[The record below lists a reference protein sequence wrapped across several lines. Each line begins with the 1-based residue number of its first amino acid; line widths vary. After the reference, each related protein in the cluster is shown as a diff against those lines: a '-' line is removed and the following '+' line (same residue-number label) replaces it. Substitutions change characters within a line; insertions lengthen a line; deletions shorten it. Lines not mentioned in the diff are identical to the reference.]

1 MRKPFRTL
9 RRAAMAAAALACTIC
24 TAAMAQTPTAADLVG
39 RTVTDFALPST
50 GDRLTRYEGDY
61 YGKHNLILTFFPA
74 AFTPV

>member
-1 MRKPFRTL
+1 MRRPFPTL
-9 RRAAMAAAALACTIC
+9 WRAAMAAAALACTIG
-24 TAAMAQTPTAADLVG
+24 TAATAQDPTAADLVG

-50 GDRLTRYEGDY
+50 GDRLARYEGDY

>member
-9 RRAAMAAAALACTIC
+9 CRTTMAAAALACTVG

-39 RTVTDFALPST
+39 HTVTDFALPST
-50 GDRLTRYEGDY
+50 GDRLARYEGDY